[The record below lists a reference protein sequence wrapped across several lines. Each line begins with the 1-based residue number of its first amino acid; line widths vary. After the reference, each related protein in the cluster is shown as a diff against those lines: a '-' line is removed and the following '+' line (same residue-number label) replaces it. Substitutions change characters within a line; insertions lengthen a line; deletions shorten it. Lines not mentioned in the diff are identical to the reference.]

1 MKPTRGALRDVAIAL
16 VFVIVGVAGTRQT
29 DFESS
34 SDTRVDWLAYA
45 LVVLAAAALAVR
57 RRWPLPVLGIATAAA
72 TTYLLIGYPY
82 GPILASFLVAVYTV
96 ARHTPTRLSVP
107 ASGIALLVLLSHV
120 LWHED
125 ALPGFRSLIPAGAW
139 VIVPL
144 TVGIAVRATRT
155 ATELARADTIRQHVA
170 DERLRVAQ
178 EVHDVVGHGL
188 AAIKM
193 QADVALHVLTR
204 QPEQAEKALT
214 AISDTSADALD
225 ELRSTLAVVR
235 TAGAPAGAAG
245 NDRGL
250 DRLDELCERMG
261 SAGIDVRLETTG
273 TPVELSRAAGL
284 AGYRVVQESLTNVL
298 RHGSAKVAS
307 VRVAYETDAVT
318 LVISNPAAGAR
329 TPQPAAERTD
339 GHGLGIPGMQR
350 RVRSVGGQFSAG
362 PAGDR
367 FEVRATIPA
376 GPAAQTTD
384 ERQT

>member
-1 MKPTRGALRDVAIAL
+1 MRPTRGALRDVAIAL
-16 VFVIVGVAGTRQT
+16 VLVTIGVTGTRRI
-29 DFESS
+29 DAEPGASV
-34 SDTRVDWLAYA
+34 RMDWLGYA
-45 LVVLAAAALAVR
+45 LIVIAAAVLVVR
-57 RRWPLPVLGIATAAA
+57 RRWPLPVLAVATAAA

-96 ARHTPTRLSVP
+96 ARHKPTRVSVP
-107 ASGIALLVLLSHV
+107 AAGIALLVLLSHV
-120 LWHED
+120 LRHED

-155 ATELARADTIRQHVA
+155 AAELARADAIRQHVG

-193 QADVALHVLTR
+193 QADVALHLLTR
-204 QPEQAEKALT
+204 QPEQAERALT

-235 TAGAPAGAAG
+235 TAGAPADAVG

-250 DRLDELCERMG
+250 DRLDELCGRMR

-273 TPVELSRAAGL
+273 PPRPLSRAAGL

-318 LVISNPAAGAR
+318 LMISNPAAGAR
-329 TPQPAAERTD
+329 APQPAAERTD

-350 RVRSVGGQFSAG
+350 RVKAVGGRFSAG

-367 FEVRATIPA
+367 FEVRATIPT
-376 GPAAQTTD
+376 GPAGQTTD

>member
-1 MKPTRGALRDVAIAL
+1 MRPTRGAVRDVAVAL
-16 VFVIVGVAGTRQT
+16 VLVVIGVAGTRRI
-29 DFESS
+29 DA
-34 SDTRVDWLAYA
+34 DTPDVQIGWFGYA
-45 LVVLAAAALAVR
+45 LVVLAPAALAVR
-57 RRWPLPVLGIATAAA
+57 RRWPLPVLGAVTAAA

-82 GPILASFLVAVYTV
+82 GPILLSFLVAVYTV
-96 ARHTPTRLSVP
+96 ARHRPTRVSVP
-107 ASGIALLVLLSHV
+107 ASAIALLVLLSHV
-120 LWHED
+120 LWHDD
-125 ALPGFRSLIPAGAW
+125 ALPGFRSLIPASAW
-139 VIVPL
+139 VLVPL

-155 ATELARADTIRQHVA
+155 AAEQARTDAIRQSVA

-193 QADVALHVLTR
+193 QADVALHLLTR
-204 QPEQAEKALT
+204 QPEQAERALT

-235 TAGAPAGAAG
+235 TAGAPADAAG

-250 DRLDELCERMG
+250 DRLDELCDRMRA
-261 SAGIDVRLETTG
+261 AGVDVQLETTG
-273 TPVELSRAAGL
+273 TPLPLSRAAGL

-298 RHGSAKVAS
+298 RHSEAKVAS
-307 VRVAYETDAVT
+307 VQLGYETDAVT
-318 LVISNPAAGAR
+318 LLISNPAADAG
-329 TPQPAAERTD
+329 TPQPAAERTP

-350 RVRSVGGQFSAG
+350 RVTAVGGHFSAG
-362 PAGDR
+362 PADDR

-376 GPAAQTTD
+376 GTTD